1 MSSRDTMK
9 GTLMKSRYISL
20 IAALIISLTLTPS
33 LSIAGK
39 SNYQYK
45 IGPLTGKMQP
55 VPKGWDLKYNN
66 IERRWV
72 WAPKHARLV
81 YDMTINEWV
90 YIPSQVAR

>member
-1 MSSRDTMK
+1 MK
-9 GTLMKSRYISL
+9 RLVS
-20 IAALIISLTLTPS
+20 IAAAIIIFLTPS

-45 IGPLTGKMQP
+45 LNPFTGNMQP

-81 YDMTINEWV
+81 YDLSINEWV

>member
-1 MSSRDTMK
+1 MRRI
-9 GTLMKSRYISL
+9 LL
-20 IAALIISLTLTPS
+20 AAALIISLTLTPT

-45 IGPLTGKMQP
+45 INPYTGNMQP
-55 VPKGWDLKYNN
+55 VLKGWDLKYNN
-66 IERRWV
+66 LERRWV

-81 YDMTINEWV
+81 YDLSINEWV